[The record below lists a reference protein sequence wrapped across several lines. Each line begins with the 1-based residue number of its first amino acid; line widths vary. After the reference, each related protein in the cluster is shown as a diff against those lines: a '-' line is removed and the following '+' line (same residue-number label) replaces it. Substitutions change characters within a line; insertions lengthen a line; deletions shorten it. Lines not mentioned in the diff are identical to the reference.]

1 MIREEDG
8 SDKAQDKGQAR
19 LNRGTDF
26 AVEFWHLTSGWCLDR
41 H

>member
-1 MIREEDG
+1 MRPFPSLQMIREEDG

-26 AVEFWHLTSGWCLDR
+26 AVEF
-41 H
+41 